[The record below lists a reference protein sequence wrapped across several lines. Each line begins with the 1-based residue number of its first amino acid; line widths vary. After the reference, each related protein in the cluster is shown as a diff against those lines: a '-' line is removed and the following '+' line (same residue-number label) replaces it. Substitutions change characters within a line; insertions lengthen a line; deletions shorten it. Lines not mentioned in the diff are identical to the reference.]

1 MERIDAKK
9 PAQGGLGLA
18 EGDCDLKRHCHNQQ
32 DINHNGNKTG
42 FQEQHGELQKKS
54 PFRGL

>member
-42 FQEQHGELQKKS
+42 FQ
-54 PFRGL
+54 